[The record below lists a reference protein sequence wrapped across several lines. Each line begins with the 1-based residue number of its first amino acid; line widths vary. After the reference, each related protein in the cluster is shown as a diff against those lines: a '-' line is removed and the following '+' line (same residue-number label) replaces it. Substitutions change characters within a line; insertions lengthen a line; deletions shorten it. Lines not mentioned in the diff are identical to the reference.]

1 MSILRVRTELTGF
14 IGAPG
19 LMTQYFSRAVGVN
32 DSTAAQQAVD
42 RVRDAMLT
50 SPGAFPSALQWR
62 VQGQV
67 DLLEESNGQLVG
79 SFNVTERSG
88 VGTYAGG
95 FGPAPAGA
103 CVRWVTD
110 EFKRGRRVIG
120 KTFLVPGPTNAYE
133 TNGTLTSAYIT
144 LLQSWADAMDNAG
157 AIDLV
162 FVVWSRPR
170 PGMADG
176 SKHSVVGNVV
186 QDKAAVLR
194 SRRQ

>member
-14 IGAPG
+14 IGSPG
-19 LMTQYFSRAVGVN
+19 LMTQYFSRAVGIN

-67 DLLEESNGQLVG
+67 DLLEETTGQLVN

-95 FGPAPAGA
+95 FGPGPAGA

-110 EFKRGRRVIG
+110 EFKNGRRVIG
-120 KTFLVPGPTNAYE
+120 KTFIVPGPTNAYE
-133 TNGTLTSAYIT
+133 TNGTLTSTFIGLMQA
-144 LLQSWADAMDNAG
+144 WGDAMNNAG

-162 FVVWSRPR
+162 FVVWSRPT
-170 PGMADG
+170 PGAANG
-176 SKHSVVGNVV
+176 TKHGVVGNVV